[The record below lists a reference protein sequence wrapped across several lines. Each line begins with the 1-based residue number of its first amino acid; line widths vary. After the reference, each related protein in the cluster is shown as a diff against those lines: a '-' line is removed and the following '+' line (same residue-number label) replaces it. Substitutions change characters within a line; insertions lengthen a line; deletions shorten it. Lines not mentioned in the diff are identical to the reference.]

1 MTKSNPKLQ
10 LQTLKEVAVCSQYAS
25 INARLNSNLWK
36 FKNIT
41 FTDIIIPSSGYIRYN
56 EMTYDSEIP
65 KNILFA
71 TVFSYGTI
79 EPKYPFMVGT
89 AYIFGVPGCVINNAV
104 ITFVF
109 RE

>member
-1 MTKSNPKLQ
+1 MEFFQNF
-10 LQTLKEVAVCSQYAS
+10 LKQ
-25 INARLNSNLWK
+25 NSNLWK

-41 FTDIIIPSSGYIRYN
+41 FTDITIPSSGYITYN

-79 EPKYPFMVGT
+79 EPKYPFTVGI
-89 AYIFGVPGCVINNAV
+89 AYIFGIPGCVISNTV

>member
-1 MTKSNPKLQ
+1 MIVDIQSKVEFFQKF
-10 LQTLKEVAVCSQYAS
+10 LKQ
-25 INARLNSNLWK
+25 NSNLWK
-36 FKNIT
+36 IKNIT
-41 FTDIIIPSSGYIRYN
+41 FTDITIPSSGYIRYD

-79 EPKYPFMVGT
+79 EPMYPFTVGT
-89 AYIFGVPGCVINNAV
+89 AYIFGIPGCVISNTV